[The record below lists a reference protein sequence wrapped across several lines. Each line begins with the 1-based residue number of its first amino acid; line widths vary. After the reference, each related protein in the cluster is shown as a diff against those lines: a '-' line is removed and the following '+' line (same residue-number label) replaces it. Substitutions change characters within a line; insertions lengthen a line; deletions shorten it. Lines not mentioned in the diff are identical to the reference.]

1 MKVRLGYVAIALN
14 LPKVT
19 SSSTVTYKTYSS
31 LISEE
36 ERLNK
41 LKKVTLSNMDDL
53 YKILEYN
60 VENQIHFYRVTS
72 ALVPLATHPEVT
84 NWDYRRIFQKDFE
97 RIGNFIKEHNMRV
110 DTHPDQFNVIN
121 SKREEVVEATKRN
134 LQFHVDLFEDM
145 DYPLGKM
152 VLHIGSAEGG
162 KDKAIERF
170 INNFKAYPKEITE
183 KIILENDDKTYITK
197 EVLDI
202 CKSVNTPMV
211 LDIHHHAC
219 NNGGEGLENLIEDVF
234 NTWSKEKLP
243 PKIHISS
250 PRDSEKDRKHA
261 DYIEVKD
268 FIRFIEMCKPLE
280 KDIDVMIEAKMK
292 DLALYKL
299 VEDIKSAKSDWKW
312 LDATTFEI

>member
-84 NWDYRRIFQKDFE
+84 NWDYRRIFQKDFQ

-134 LQFHVDLFEDM
+134 LQFHVDLFEDI
-145 DYPLGKM
+145 DYSLGKM

-162 KDKAIERF
+162 KDKAKKT
-170 INNFKAYPKEITE
+170 NKYFKTRNDVIKTEDELLSIIHGKDVLREI
-183 KIILENDDKTYITK
+183 
-197 EVLDI
+197 
-202 CKSVNTPMV
+202 
-211 LDIHHHAC
+211 
-219 NNGGEGLENLIEDVF
+219 
-234 NTWSKEKLP
+234 
-243 PKIHISS
+243 
-250 PRDSEKDRKHA
+250 
-261 DYIEVKD
+261 
-268 FIRFIEMCKPLE
+268 
-280 KDIDVMIEAKMK
+280 
-292 DLALYKL
+292 LAQ
-299 VEDIKSAKSDWKW
+299 
-312 LDATTFEI
+312 

>member
-1 MKVRLGYVAIALN
+1 MRVRLGYVAIALK

-19 SSSTVTYKTYSS
+19 SSSTVTFKTYSS
-31 LISEE
+31 LISDE

-41 LKKVTLSNMDDL
+41 LKRITLSNIDDL

-60 VENQIHFYRVTS
+60 VKNKIHFYRITS

-84 NWDYRRIFQKDFE
+84 NWDYRRIFKKDFQ
-97 RIGNFIKEHNMRV
+97 RIGRFIKEYNMRI

-134 LQFHVDLFEDM
+134 LYFHVNLFEDIG
-145 DYPLGKM
+145 YTLGKM

-170 INNFKAYPKEITE
+170 IVNFKAYPKDITE
-183 KIILENDDKTYITK
+183 KLILENDDKTFTVR
-197 EVLDI
+197 EVLHI
-202 CKSVNTPMV
+202 CKSVNAPMV
-211 LDIHHHAC
+211 LDIHHHVC
-219 NNGGEGLENLIEDVF
+219 NNEGEDLEDLIEDIF
-234 NTWSKEKLP
+234 NTWSSERLP
-243 PKIHISS
+243 IKIHVSS
-250 PRDSEKDRKHA
+250 PRDDAKDRKHA
-261 DYIEVKD
+261 DYIEAKD

-280 KDIDVMIEAKMK
+280 KDIDVMIEAKKK

-299 VEDIKSAKSDWKW
+299 AEDIKSIKSEWKW
-312 LDATTFEI
+312 IDDTTFEI